1 VDFTAFAAAVSYP
14 TALKINSLEELEH
27 AIRHW
32 KHDGDL
38 TFIHLR
44 ISQGSPPEL
53 GRPTVKPYEVKD
65 RLLKFISA

>member
-1 VDFTAFAAAVSYP
+1 
-14 TALKINSLEELEH
+14 LEELEQ
-27 AIRHW
+27 AIERW
-32 KHDGDL
+32 KQNGDL
-38 TFIHLR
+38 TFIHLQ